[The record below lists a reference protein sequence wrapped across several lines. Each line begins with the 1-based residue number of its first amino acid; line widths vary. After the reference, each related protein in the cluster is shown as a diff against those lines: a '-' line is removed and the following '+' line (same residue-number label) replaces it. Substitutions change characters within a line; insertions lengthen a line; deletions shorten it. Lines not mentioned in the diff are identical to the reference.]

1 MYIGLTLRRDGG
13 TWRAVARYRDDEGS
27 VRQRTRAMRARRK
40 GDASVEA
47 AAWYAGLVA
56 AEGGAAQQAAAP
68 ARARPQTVAGWVSEY
83 VERLGA
89 TGSIEASTL
98 RGYRHTVKLV
108 ADGLGETPLGAL
120 TPGRAQE
127 WESEMTGRGLSSSTV
142 GKAHRLVKQAMRA
155 AVMDGRVAANPM
167 DAVRP
172 PKRRNAHEGINALD
186 ASWRAWL
193 LSTLDAIG
201 ETPVTVAARVALWTG
216 LREGEVCGLQ
226 WRDAD
231 LDARTLWVRR
241 SVGVGDGGRYVKA
254 PKTNRARDVA
264 MPGELAATLAAWRDA
279 GGAWDPGDFVL
290 SRGAEPYSPTM
301 VSREW
306 AMLARLLDLRGTEG
320 RRVTF
325 HDLRHTWATMAV
337 AAGVDIK
344 TVASNLGHANAAMT
358 LNVYASADPDAK
370 RRAADV
376 IARAMRGES

>member
-13 TWRAVARYRDDEGS
+13 TWRAVARYRDDEGR

-40 GDASVEA
+40 GDASAEA

-83 VERLGA
+83 VER
-89 TGSIEASTL
+89 
-98 RGYRHTVKLV
+98 
-108 ADGLGETPLGAL
+108 LGETPLGAL

>member
-1 MYIGLTLRRDGG
+1 MYIGLTLRRDGR
-13 TWRAVARYRDDEGS
+13 TWRAVARYRDGDR
-27 VRQRTRAMRARRK
+27 VRQRTKAMASRRK
-40 GDASVEA
+40 GDASAEA

-56 AEGGAAQQAAAP
+56 AEGGAQGQATAAP
-68 ARARPQTVAGWVSEY
+68 RARPQTVAGYVAAY
-83 VERLGA
+83 VERLGE

-120 TPGRAQE
+120 TPGRAQQ
-127 WESEMTGRGLSSSTV
+127 WEAEMTGRGLSSSTV
-142 GKAHRLVKQAMRA
+142 GKAHRLVKQALKA
-155 AVMDGRVAANPM
+155 AVMDGRIERNPM
-167 DAVRP
+167 EAVRP

-201 ETPVTVAARVALWTG
+201 ETPVTVAARLALWTG

-226 WRDAD
+226 WGDAD
-231 LDARTLWVRR
+231 LAARTLWVRR

-264 MPGELAATLAAWRDA
+264 MPEELAGTLAAWRDA
-279 GGAWDPGDFVL
+279 GGPWAPGDFVL
-290 SRGAEPYSPTM
+290 SRGPEPYSPTM

-306 AMLARLLDLRGTEG
+306 AMLARLLDLKGTEG
-320 RRVTF
+320 RRATF
-325 HDLRHTWATMAV
+325 HDLRHIWATMAV

-370 RRAADV
+370 RRAAEV
-376 IARAMRGES
+376 IGRAMRGEA